1 MNDEKPKKSNEDL
14 RVNSSDVQIVESVIR
29 YNALPFTGT
38 VVGNQACNMEY
49 EVVDGL
55 KNGLYREYYE
65 TGKVKLEALYKKNK
79 ISKITSFYNGKEKIF

>member
-1 MNDEKPKKSNEDL
+1 MMKTKSNEDL

-29 YNALPFTGT
+29 YNAFSFTGT

-55 KNGLYREYYE
+55 KNGYIESIMRQE
-65 TGKVKLEALYKKNK
+65 
-79 ISKITSFYNGKEKIF
+79 SKTRGFI